1 MFAVIESY
9 VESKLDEL
17 NQNYDEAV
25 KINHITND
33 LQLGQLAASQAD
45 INWQV
50 YLSEFEYVNELESLG
65 WFNATVRLDMFFLIA
80 GKDNTIYRSKY
91 DDYVYPLAKF
101 FWSDA
106 DNMNYSTGDNSNVNL
121 YQVTSLTI
129 SNADK
134 FEEDYYMPSITM
146 NIRGYDNSINN
157 ISGMEDG
164 NLG

>member
-17 NQNYDEAV
+17 NQSYDESV

-33 LQLGQLAASQAD
+33 LQLTQIAASQAD

-50 YLSEFEYVNELESLG
+50 YLSEFEYTNEFESLG

-80 GKDNTIYRSKY
+80 GKDNTTYKNKF
-91 DDYVYPLAKF
+91 DEYVYPLAKF
-101 FWSDA
+101 FMSDMGSM
-106 DNMNYSTGDNSNVNL
+106 DYSTGDNSNVNL
-121 YQVTSLTI
+121 FQVVSLGV

-134 FEEDYYMPSITM
+134 FEEDYYQPAINMT
-146 NIRGYDNSINN
+146 IRGFDNSTNY
-157 ISGMEDG
+157 ISGTEDSQ
-164 NLG
+164 L